1 MTDER
6 RPDRSEPPADIE
18 VGAVVR
24 AKKLRFSKKPETEL
38 TFPGSAPTSGSHTER
53 KNLPDE
59 VEPGVTY
66 RDVEVRWKARADVEA
81 RILIDE
87 EGRPIDVEKDSESR
101 G

>member
-1 MTDER
+1 MPDKR
-6 RPDRSEPPADIE
+6 RRERSEVPGDIE
-18 VGAVVR
+18 VGAVLR
-24 AKKLRFSKKPETEL
+24 AKKLRFDKKPETTVE
-38 TFPGSAPTSGSHTER
+38 FPGSAPSSGSHTER

-81 RILIDE
+81 RILLDE
-87 EGRPIDVEKDSESR
+87 DGRPIEPEGPDR